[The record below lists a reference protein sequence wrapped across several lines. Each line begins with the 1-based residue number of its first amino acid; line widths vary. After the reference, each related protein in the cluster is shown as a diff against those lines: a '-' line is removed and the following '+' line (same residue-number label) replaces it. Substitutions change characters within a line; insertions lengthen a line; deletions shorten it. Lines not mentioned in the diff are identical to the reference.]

1 MKCPSDLH
9 TLFKPLEEYI
19 SNINHKSNT
28 NCLSIPVS
36 VENHTNLYE
45 DNDDSVQNAYFE
57 VGTPIRVRWTKDKI
71 EEFEW
76 RPGWYVAE
84 VQGGNLLEDRIDV
97 VYVSEPESI
106 STIEV
111 VEFLDEGKLQL
122 A

>member
-1 MKCPSDLH
+1 M
-9 TLFKPLEEYI
+9 
-19 SNINHKSNT
+19 
-28 NCLSIPVS
+28 S

-84 VQGGNLLEDRIDV
+84 VQGGNLLEDTIDV